1 MIARR
6 FPVFAQG
13 LRDRRKSLVWWSLGV
28 SVYIGVIAAMWP
40 SIRGATGLDDI
51 MSQLP
56 QTILDLMG
64 ASDYDISTGA
74 GYVSGE
80 LFGFMIP
87 IFILILTIGAGAA
100 AIGGAEERD
109 VLDLLLS
116 HPISRRRV
124 LLQSAA
130 LIAVEAFVFAAVI
143 TATLA
148 IATPLADLQIEFAHA
163 VGASFGIA
171 MLGIAVGWSA
181 LAIGAITGS
190 RSLAL
195 AITGSV
201 AAITYL
207 AGSLSGLVDFLH
219 NAKWVSPFFYAN
231 DRAPLVNGYTW
242 WHALVLAAVGV
253 LSLAVGSILFD
264 RRNLSN

>member
-1 MIARR
+1 MIVRR

-13 LRDRRKSLVWWSLGV
+13 LRDRRRSLVWWSLGV
-28 SVYIGVIAAMWP
+28 AVYIAVIAAMWP
-40 SIRGATGLDDI
+40 SIRGAAGLSDI

-56 QTILDLMG
+56 QPILDLMG

-100 AIGGAEERD
+100 AIGGAEERGT
-109 VLDLLLS
+109 LDLLLS

-124 LLQSAA
+124 VMQSAA
-130 LIAVEAFVFAAVI
+130 LIAVEASTFGAVI
-143 TATLA
+143 VAVLT
-148 IATPLADLQIEFAHA
+148 IANPLADLQIQFVHAFGAAFGVVLLGIALGWIALA
-163 VGASFGIA
+163 VGAA
-171 MLGIAVGWSA
+171 
-181 LAIGAITGS
+181 TGS
-190 RSLAL
+190 RGLAL
-195 AITGSV
+195 AATGSA

-207 AGSLSGLVDFLH
+207 LGSLSGLVDFLH
-219 NAKWVSPFFYAN
+219 NAKWISPFYYAN
-231 DRAPLVNGYTW
+231 DGSPLSNGYTW
-242 WHALVLAAVGV
+242 WHALVLVGIGVVALALGV
-253 LSLAVGSILFD
+253 LRFE

>member
-1 MIARR
+1 MISRR

-13 LRDRRKSLVWWSLGV
+13 LRDRRRSLLWWSLGV
-28 SVYIGVIAAMWP
+28 AAYISVIAAMWP

-56 QTILDLMG
+56 KTILDLMG

-100 AIGGAEERD
+100 AIGGSEERGT
-109 VLDLLLS
+109 LDLLLS

-130 LIAVEAFVFAAVI
+130 LIAVEALIFGVVI
-143 TATLA
+143 VVTLA
-148 IATPLADLQIEFAHA
+148 IASPLADLQIVFINSVGAAVGIVLLGTAVGWTALA
-163 VGASFGIA
+163 VGAA
-171 MLGIAVGWSA
+171 
-181 LAIGAITGS
+181 TGS

-195 AITGSV
+195 AATGS
-201 AAITYL
+201 AAAVTYL
-207 AGSLSGLVDFLH
+207 LGSLSGLVDFLH
-219 NAKWVSPFFYAN
+219 NAKFISPFFYAN
-231 DRAPLVNGYTW
+231 DGSPLAHGYTW
-242 WHALVLAAVGV
+242 WHALVLAGVGFVV
-253 LSLAVGSILFD
+253 LAIGSVLFD

>member
-1 MIARR
+1 MIAQR

-13 LRDRRKSLVWWSLGV
+13 VRDRRKSLVWWSVGV
-28 SVYIGVIAAMWP
+28 TVYIGVIAAMWP
-40 SIRGATGLDDI
+40 SIRGAAGLSDI

-56 QTILDLMG
+56 QPILDLMG

-100 AIGGAEERD
+100 AIGGAEERGT
-109 VLDLLLS
+109 LDLLLS
-116 HPISRRRV
+116 HPISRRQV

-130 LIAVEAFVFAAVI
+130 LVAVEALLFGVVI
-143 TATLA
+143 VVTLA
-148 IATPLADLQIEFAHA
+148 IATPLADLQIAFVHSVGAAFGIVLLGIALGWTALA
-163 VGASFGIA
+163 VGAA
-171 MLGIAVGWSA
+171 
-181 LAIGAITGS
+181 TGS

-195 AITGSV
+195 ASTGSL
-201 AAITYL
+201 AAVTYL
-207 AGSLSGLVDFLH
+207 LGSLSGLVDFLH
-219 NAKWVSPFFYAN
+219 NAKWISPFFYAN
-231 DRAPLVNGYTW
+231 DGAPLVHGYTW
-242 WHALVLAAVGV
+242 WHGLVLAGVGV
-253 LSLAVGSILFD
+253 MALAIGISRFD

>member
-1 MIARR
+1 MISRR

-13 LRDRRKSLVWWSLGV
+13 LRDRRRSLVWWSLGV
-28 SVYIGVIAAMWP
+28 AVYIGVIAAMWP
-40 SIRGATGLDDI
+40 SIRGTAGLDDL
-51 MSQLP
+51 MEQLP
-56 QTILDLMG
+56 ETILDLMG
-64 ASDYDISTGA
+64 ASDYDITTGA

-124 LLQSAA
+124 MLQSAA
-130 LIAVEAFVFAAVI
+130 LIAVEAVIFGAVI
-143 TATLA
+143 VVTLS
-148 IATPLADLQIEFAHA
+148 IATPLADLGIGFVHSI
-163 VGASFGIA
+163 GAAFGIA
-171 MLGIAVGWSA
+171 MLGIALGWMA
-181 LAIGAITGS
+181 LGIGAATGS
-190 RSLAL
+190 RVLSLAV
-195 AITGSV
+195 TGSF

-207 AGSLSGLVDFLH
+207 AGSLSSLVDFLH
-219 NAKWVSPFFYAN
+219 NAKWFSPFFYATN
-231 DRAPLVNGYTW
+231 RAPLVNGYTW
-242 WHALVLAAVGV
+242 WHALVLGGVGIV
-253 LSLAVGSILFD
+253 SLVVGSVLFD

>member
-28 SVYIGVIAAMWP
+28 AVYIGIIAAMWP
-40 SIRGATGLDDI
+40 SIRSAAGLDDL
-51 MSQLP
+51 MNQLP
-56 QTILDLMG
+56 QPLLDLMG

-74 GYVSGE
+74 GFVSGQ
-80 LFGFMIP
+80 LFGFIIP
-87 IFILILTIGAGAA
+87 MFMLILTIGAGAA

-116 HPISRRRV
+116 HPIRRRRV
-124 LLQSAA
+124 MLQSAA
-130 LIAVEAFVFAAVI
+130 VIAVGALIFATVV

-148 IATPLADLQIEFAHA
+148 ITTPLADLQIKFAHI

-171 MLGIAVGWSA
+171 MLGIAMGWIA
-181 LAIGAITGS
+181 LAVGASTGS

-195 AITGSV
+195 AVTGSL

-207 AGSLSGLVDFLH
+207 ARSLSGLVDFL
-219 NAKWVSPFFYAN
+219 NIAKWLSPFFYAN
-231 DRAPLVNGYTW
+231 DDSPLVNGYTW
-242 WHALVLAAVGV
+242 WHALVLAGVGV
-253 LSLAVGSILFD
+253 VSLAVGSILFE
-264 RRNLSN
+264 RRNLAS

>member
-1 MIARR
+1 VIVQR

-13 LRDRRKSLVWWSLGV
+13 LRDRRRSLLWWSLGV
-28 SVYIGVIAAMWP
+28 AIYIAVIAAMWP
-40 SIRGATGLDDI
+40 SIRGAAGLNDI

-56 QTILDLMG
+56 KSILDLMG
-64 ASDYDISTGA
+64 ASDFDISTGA

-100 AIGGAEERD
+100 AVGGAEERGT
-109 VLDLLLS
+109 LDLLLS

-130 LIAVEAFVFAAVI
+130 LIAVEAAIFGTVVV
-143 TATLA
+143 ATLA
-148 IATPLADLQIEFAHA
+148 IATPLADLQIALAHS
-163 VGASFGIA
+163 VGAAFGIV
-171 MLGIAVGWSA
+171 MLGIAVGWTA
-181 LAIGAITGS
+181 LAVGAATGS
-190 RSLAL
+190 RSVAL
-195 AITGSV
+195 AVTGSV

-207 AGSLSGLVDFLH
+207 LGSLSGLVDFLH
-219 NAKWVSPFFYAN
+219 NAKWISPFFYAT
-231 DRAPLVNGYTW
+231 DGSPLVHGYTW
-242 WHALVLAAVGV
+242 WHALVLAAFGV
-253 LSLAVGSILFD
+253 VVLAVGAELFD

>member
-1 MIARR
+1 MIAKR
-6 FPVFAQG
+6 FPIFAQG
-13 LRDRRKSLVWWSLGV
+13 LRDRRMSLVWWSLGV
-28 SVYIGVIAAMWP
+28 AVYIAIIAAMWP
-40 SIRGATGLDDI
+40 SIRGAQGLSDI

-56 QTILDLMG
+56 KSILDLMG

-100 AIGGAEERD
+100 AIGGAEERGT
-109 VLDLLLS
+109 LDLVLS

-124 LLQSAA
+124 LMQSAA
-130 LIAVEAFVFAAVI
+130 LIAVEASIFGLVI
-143 TATLA
+143 VLVLT
-148 IATPLADLQIEFAHA
+148 IATPLADLEISFFNS
-163 VGASFGIA
+163 VGAAFGVVC
-171 MLGIAVGWSA
+171 LGIAFGWIA
-181 LAIGAITGS
+181 LALGAATGS
-190 RSLAL
+190 RGLAL

-207 AGSLSGLVDFLH
+207 LGSLSGLVDFLH
-219 NAKWVSPFFYAN
+219 NAKWISPFFYAN
-231 DRAPLVNGYTW
+231 DGSPLAHGYTW
-242 WHALVLAAVGV
+242 WHALVLGAIGVVALFVGN
-253 LSLAVGSILFD
+253 SLFD

>member
-1 MIARR
+1 MILRR

-13 LRDRRKSLVWWSLGV
+13 LRDRRRSLLWWSVGV
-28 SVYIGVIAAMWP
+28 ATYIAMIAATWP
-40 SIRGATGLDDI
+40 SIHGAAGLSDI

-56 QTILDLMG
+56 KSILDLMG

-87 IFILILTIGAGAA
+87 IFVLILTIGAGAA
-100 AIGGAEERD
+100 AIGGSEERGT
-109 VLDLLLS
+109 LDLLLS

-130 LIAVEAFVFAAVI
+130 LIAFEAFIFGAVI
-143 TATLA
+143 VVTLA
-148 IATPLADLQIEFAHA
+148 VASPLADLQIAFVNSVGAAVGIVLLGVAVGWTALA
-163 VGASFGIA
+163 VGAA
-171 MLGIAVGWSA
+171 
-181 LAIGAITGS
+181 TGS
-190 RSLAL
+190 RGIAL
-195 AITGSV
+195 AATGSA

-207 AGSLSGLVDFLH
+207 LGSLSGLVAFLH
-219 NAKWVSPFFYAN
+219 NAKWISPFFYSN
-231 DRAPLVNGYTW
+231 DGSPLARGYTW
-242 WHALVLAAVGV
+242 WHALVLAGFGVVMLAIGAV
-253 LSLAVGSILFD
+253 LFD